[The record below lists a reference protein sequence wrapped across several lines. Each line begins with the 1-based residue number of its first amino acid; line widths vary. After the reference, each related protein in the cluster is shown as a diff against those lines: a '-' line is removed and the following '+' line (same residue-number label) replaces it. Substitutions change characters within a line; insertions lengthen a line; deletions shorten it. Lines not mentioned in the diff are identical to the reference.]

1 MSSQSSSQDVDLAA
15 IRDGGDAASIRHGNV
30 LVAFA
35 EALVK
40 DPVQLPQA
48 REALIAAAGPAA
60 AVEAAAV
67 AANFQRMVRIADG
80 TGIGLGEGLERASE
94 QTRAELDLERF
105 RRG

>member
-1 MSSQSSSQDVDLAA
+1 VDLDA
-15 IRDGGDAASIRHGNV
+15 IHDGADATSVRYGNL

-35 EALVK
+35 GALVNN
-40 DPVQLPQA
+40 PAQLPEARQA
-48 REALIAAAGPAA
+48 LVAAAGPAA

-80 TGIGLGEGLERASE
+80 TGIGLGEGLERASA

-105 RRG
+105 RR